1 FVNFPEETM
10 RTYVVTILLMLTVAN
25 MFAGKIVMGG
35 DRYIY
40 YFFASLLC
48 AVTGVIYIVAPILVD
63 AFFTIPAFV
72 GV

>member
-1 FVNFPEETM
+1 M
-10 RTYVVTILLMLTVAN
+10 RAYVVTILLMLTVAN

-40 YFFASLLC
+40 YFFASLLS
-48 AVTGVIYIVAPILVD
+48 AVTGVIYIVAPIIVSI
-63 AFFTIPAFV
+63 FFNIPSFA